1 MAEAERNQQVI
12 KLVAH
17 GWLEEGE
24 LKCYVRPERIGRDDP
39 LAMANDEKNALIVT
53 SDMSGI
59 NMFYG
64 NGAGPLVTGSAVA
77 GDILSIALMGGK

>member
-1 MAEAERNQQVI
+1 MI
-12 KLVAH
+12 KLIAH
-17 GWLEEGE
+17 AWLEEDE
-24 LKCYVRPERIGRDDP
+24 LKCYVRLEGIMKDDP
-39 LAMANDEKNALIVT
+39 LALANDEKNTLIVI

-77 GDILSIALMGGK
+77 GDILSIALNGGE